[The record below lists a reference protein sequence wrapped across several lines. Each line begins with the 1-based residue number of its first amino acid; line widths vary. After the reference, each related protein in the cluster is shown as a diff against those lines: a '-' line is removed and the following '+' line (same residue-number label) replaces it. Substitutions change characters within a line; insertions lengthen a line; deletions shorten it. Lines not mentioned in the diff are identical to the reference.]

1 MKRLAL
7 LALFLLAFNFCT
19 PKGEKPE
26 KIMENGVEVVVNH
39 LEPYKIKG
47 ESTTFSLKKEF
58 TIDTERNDI
67 AELGLVDV
75 DSFAVDIEGNIYILS
90 PRSGEKV
97 IFKFNRNGNF
107 DMSFGQKGQGPGEV
121 QWPTSIRIHL
131 QKEIAVTDSH
141 HKFLIFSSE
150 GELIRETGIVSTF
163 IAVVIPL
170 DNGNYLIIKQLFDP
184 RSEYIMQRPVILTDS
199 EFQDIKELDRYKYP
213 NYMTKK
219 RFNGLV
225 SDVIYSISKEKLYVG
240 NPDRGYEICVYDL
253 KGNLLKKIRKEYK
266 TANVPEEVKIEILK
280 RYEGSGYEAVKEKIY
295 FPESMPPYKTFFTDE
310 NGRLLVMIHEKG
322 KNPGEYMFD
331 IFNGEGIFM
340 GRKSLDGSLSWAII
354 RQNRLYCLREKESG
368 YKKLDIYKITWEK

>member
-1 MKRLAL
+1 MKRLAP
-7 LALFLLAFNFCT
+7 LALFLLTFNFCAPT
-19 PKGEKPE
+19 GEKPE

-170 DNGNYLIIKQLFDP
+170 DNGNHLIIKQLFDS
-184 RSEYIMQRPVILTDS
+184 RSEHIMQRPLILTES
-199 EFQDIKELDRYKYP
+199 ELQDIKELERYKYP

-219 RFNGLV
+219 SFNGLV

-253 KGNLLKKIRKEYK
+253 MGNLLKKIRKEYK
-266 TANVPEEVKIEILK
+266 TANVPEEVKVEILK

-295 FPESMPPYKTFFTDE
+295 FPESMPPYKTFFSDE
-310 NGRLLVMIHEKG
+310 NGRLLVMTHEKG

-340 GRKSLDGSLSWAII
+340 GRKSLEGSLSWAII

>member
-1 MKRLAL
+1 MKRLVP
-7 LALFLLAFNFCT
+7 LALFLLTFNFCA
-19 PKGEKPE
+19 PKGERPE
-26 KIMENGVEVVVNH
+26 KIMENGVEVVLNN

-47 ESTTFSLKKEF
+47 EPTTFSLKKEF

-75 DSFAVDIEGNIYILS
+75 DSFIVDVEGNIYILS
-90 PRSGEKV
+90 PKSGEKV
-97 IFKFNRNGNF
+97 IFKFDRNGNF

-121 QWPTSIRIHL
+121 QWPTSLRIHR

-170 DNGNYLIIKQLFDP
+170 DNGNHLLIKQLFDP
-184 RSEYIMQRPVILTDS
+184 RSEYIMQRPLILTDLD
-199 EFQDIKELDRYKYP
+199 FQEIKELERYKYP

-219 RFNGLV
+219 SFNGLV
-225 SDVIYSISKEKLYVG
+225 SDVIYSISKEKLYIG
-240 NPDRGYEICVYDL
+240 NPDRGYEICEYDL

-266 TANVPEEVKIEILK
+266 TANVPEEVKVEILK

-295 FPESMPPYKTFFTDE
+295 FPDSMPPYKTFFTEE
-310 NGRLLVMIHEKG
+310 NGRLLVMTHEKG
-322 KNPGEYMFD
+322 ENPGEYMFD
-331 IFNGEGIFM
+331 IFSGEGIFI
-340 GRKSLDGSLSWAII
+340 GRKSLDASLSWAII
-354 RQNRLYCLREKESG
+354 RQNRLYCLREK
-368 YKKLDIYKITWEK
+368 KAAIRN

>member
-1 MKRLAL
+1 MKRLAP
-7 LALFLLAFNFCT
+7 LALFLLTFNFCAPT
-19 PKGEKPE
+19 GEKPE

-67 AELGLVDV
+67 AKLGLVDV

-170 DNGNYLIIKQLFDP
+170 DNGNHLIIKQLFDP
-184 RSEYIMQRPVILTDS
+184 RSEYIMQRPLILTES
-199 EFQDIKELDRYKYP
+199 ELQDIKELERYKYP

-219 RFNGLV
+219 SFNGLV

-253 KGNLLKKIRKEYK
+253 MGNLLKKVRKEYK
-266 TANVPEEVKIEILK
+266 TVNVPEEVKIEILK

-310 NGRLLVMIHEKG
+310 NGKLLVMTHEKG

-331 IFNGEGIFM
+331 IFSGEGIFM